1 MFEECVEIRNK
12 QKIFTAKEEGKV
24 YTLINKSKSV
34 IAKIKIDGCVFKG
47 KVKKCDWL
55 FLVEDQKAV
64 FVELKGS
71 DVKGGLQQLVI
82 TYENLKTKIGKQ
94 EIWFRLCVGEKNSV
108 PKSVRG
114 ESNYKFLFNLSKDN
128 LKIGKNLTDT
138 LS

>member
-1 MFEECVEIRNK
+1 MLDKCIEIKDRR
-12 QKIFTAKEEGKV
+12 KIFTAKEEGKV
-24 YTLINKSKSV
+24 YTLNNKPKYE
-34 IAKIKIDGCVFKG
+34 IAKIKIDGCVFKD

-55 FLVEDQKAV
+55 FTIETGKAI

-71 DVKGGLQQLVI
+71 DVRSGLKQMAI
-82 TYENLKTKIGKQ
+82 TYKNLQKVIGTK

-114 ESNYKFLFNLSKDN
+114 DSNYKFLFGLSSDN